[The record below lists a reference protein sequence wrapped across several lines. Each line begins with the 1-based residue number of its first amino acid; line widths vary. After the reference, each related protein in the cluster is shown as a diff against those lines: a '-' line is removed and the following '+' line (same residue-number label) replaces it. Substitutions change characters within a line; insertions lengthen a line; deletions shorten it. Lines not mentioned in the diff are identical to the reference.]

1 MTEIEEVFDPGI
13 VWSRD
18 LEQKTRKNRVFALFH
33 PLKILFISK
42 ASENL
47 CKRLIQCK
55 KTWKFVSWSF
65 F

>member
-47 CKRLIQCK
+47 CKRLIQYK
-55 KTWKFVSWSF
+55 KT
-65 F
+65 